1 MKEKNMFDLCE
12 FPTIFCYP
20 YPDPLRETDPVLET
34 VELNENMDR
43 KCYKKVKI
51 RCSGE

>member
-1 MKEKNMFDLCE
+1 MFDLCE

-34 VELNENMDR
+34 SVSDP
-43 KCYKKVKI
+43 YHFDPDPDPT
-51 RCSGE
+51 